1 MRRIWAAVL
10 AAVMLLTTAG
20 CGVQPA
26 EDNGKLRV
34 VCTLFPYYDFVRQ
47 IGGEDAEAVLL
58 VPAGRETHS
67 FEPTPVDV
75 ITMSRADVFVYNGG
89 ESEQWVEAVLD
100 AAGED
105 IPYRLKMMDQVDV
118 YEEEFTEGMQGAE
131 DHDHGHDH
139 DHDHGDEDAAH
150 DHEDEHDHDHHE
162 DSLQDG
168 HEEDIGYDEHIWT
181 SPVKAMAL
189 CRALCDVLCQADPD
203 HEANYRA
210 RLETYLQELETLDG
224 TFREIVDGGQRQLLV
239 FGDRFPLLYFCKEY
253 GLDYRAAF
261 HGCAGDTEPSLA
273 TMKYLIDLVRAQE
286 IPVVYTIELS
296 SQKIAQA
303 VAETTGAAVRTF
315 HSCQTVS
322 RAELDR
328 GETYISL
335 MTANAEVLREGLS

>member
-1 MRRIWAAVL
+1 MRRFWTAVL
-10 AAVMLLTTAG
+10 AAAMVLTLAG
-20 CGVQPA
+20 CGVRPA
-26 EDNGKLRV
+26 KKDDGKLQV
-34 VCTLFPYYDFVRQ
+34 VCTLFPYY
-47 IGGEDAEAVLL
+47 
-58 VPAGRETHS
+58 
-67 FEPTPVDV
+67 
-75 ITMSRADVFVYNGG
+75 DVFVYNGG
-89 ESEQWVEAVLD
+89 ESETWVEDILD

-118 YEEEFTEGMQGAE
+118 YEEEFAEGMQGAE
-131 DHDHGHDH
+131 EHDHGHDH
-139 DHDHGDEDAAH
+139 DHDHDG
-150 DHEDEHDHDHHE
+150 HDHDGHDHDALE
-162 DSLQDG
+162 DG
-168 HEEDIGYDEHIWT
+168 HGEDIEYDEHIWT

-189 CRALCDVLCQADPD
+189 CRAICETLCEADPA
-203 HEANYRA
+203 HGENYRG
-210 RLETYLQELETLDG
+210 RLETYLAELETLDG
-224 TFREIVDGGQRQLLV
+224 TFREIAEQGRRRLLV

-273 TMKYLIDLVRAQE
+273 TMKYLIDLVREQE

-296 SQKIAQA
+296 SRKIAQA

-328 GETYISL
+328 GETYVSL